1 MPISADVARC
11 GPSGDARCC
20 CHGAAIQPKGPT
32 AVSDDQASEL
42 QLPGSGGRDL
52 NLRPLGYETYD
63 ARLRCLGPSPV
74 TALTSADLRR
84 EVCLGLPRLPCLSP
98 SRCVCA
104 QIRAQ
109 NRFLTCGFLCLP
121 LRTCAHPHLPEH
133 PVTVDQPVRER
144 ARPTGSRWSAPPN
157 ERPLTRRPGLLGSRE
172 SIMTG

>member
-1 MPISADVARC
+1 M
-11 GPSGDARCC
+11 
-20 CHGAAIQPKGPT
+20 
-32 AVSDDQASEL
+32 
-42 QLPGSGGRDL
+42 
-52 NLRPLGYETYD
+52 NLRPLGYETDD

-144 ARPTGSRWSAPPN
+144 ARPCGSSWSARLD
-157 ERPLTRRPGLLGSRE
+157 ERAGPGRPGLLGSAWSTAGGMIRPSPSPSWTRLVHLTPE
-172 SIMTG
+172 PETPPEAVSVGRCT